1 MRAPLL
7 AAVLA
12 FSFANSAYASA
23 WVNEPGDVRAAV
35 TMTRL
40 SSRGQF
46 AAGDADGLTGPLCVD
61 PVSAGDRMPY
71 SCVSGGRFAVTQLMV
86 DASVGV
92 LPWLTLDLAVPV
104 VLDALFE
111 DDVGRT
117 NASGLDDLTF
127 GLRAG
132 RTWSSWAVAG
142 ALHVKAPTGP
152 RNFQDRDVAIGEGQW
167 DLESGIRL
175 GRSLWPYGWAEI
187 HQALRVRLGNPE
199 TGIDPGEE
207 WVGAVGL
214 GLTPVQQV
222 GVQGRAE
229 WILATADATDFGT
242 RSPGRRLLQLRAGVF
257 ARPTEPLWVEVGVA
271 VPLAG
276 QRWPTGPTWTA
287 SVAWRFE
294 TSE

>member
-1 MRAPLL
+1 MRTLFF
-7 AAVLA
+7 AAALTC
-12 FSFANSAYASA
+12 SFANSAHASA
-23 WVNEPGDVRAAV
+23 WVNEPGVVRAAAS
-35 TMTRL
+35 MTHL
-40 SSRGQF
+40 SSGGQF
-46 AAGDADGLTGPLCVD
+46 APGDANGLTGPLCVD
-61 PVSAGDRMPY
+61 PVVAGDRMPY
-71 SCVSGGRFAVTQLMV
+71 SCVSGGRFVVTQLTV
-86 DASVGV
+86 DASIGV
-92 LPWLTLDLAVPV
+92 LQWLTLDLKVPV
-104 VLDALFE
+104 VVDALFE

-117 NASGLDDLTF
+117 DASGVGDLSL

-132 RTWSSWAVAG
+132 RTWSWWAAAG
-142 ALHVKAPTGP
+142 VLHVKAPTGR

-167 DLESGIRL
+167 DVESGIRV
-175 GRSLWPYGWAEI
+175 GRSFWPHGWAES
-187 HQALRVRLGNPE
+187 HQALRVRLGNRQ

-207 WVGAVGL
+207 WVGAVGV
-214 GLTPVQQV
+214 GLTPISQV

-242 RSPGRRLLQLRAGVF
+242 RNPGRRLFQLRAGVF

-294 TSE
+294 PFR